1 MLKAAPATLRRSL
14 ADAGYRVQ
22 FRTAAWCEC
31 LVQRDREAWD
41 GRGRTEDDALGDA
54 LSKMLPSHLARAV
67 FEAALLR
74 HAPDG
79 TDDATRPTPIGD
91 IDARVQASSADVV
104 TPPATA
110 PALVTAPLGE
120 PESEGLAVLASE
132 PPREEPT
139 LHEPALHEPA
149 LHESGV
155 VVIPTRAPE
164 PAGASSMSALPGL
177 DSRAA
182 TATASPAPTGV
193 AGDPPAAP
201 TSPVASSPTPT
212 AKSAVARAPS
222 PVSSERVVRM
232 RASEALEAVEK
243 QMATIEERVGHLAR
257 MSADRQRLF
266 MMVWICRARSIE
278 EAFTGTRDVEQAVAR
293 VARRLTDFGK
303 MFWPGSVRALQLSA
317 RPADVR
323 RELHAS
329 FASDPANWREAT
341 VLAERLLEEHLAKSN
356 DAGLDED
363 GWADGVARTPRHGDP
378 DALLAEIDA
387 ELKTLLAHA
396 TDAPSPRGADISGAE
411 LERVVTD
418 IRKLRWIRGAVRDDL
433 AWGVAIGRAR
443 RAVQALGERG
453 VRLREALDHR
463 TKPST
468 PWAKVLGEVHQDQ
481 AAPSG
486 ESPDVLRTEL
496 PAASVTKEGLLGWLI
511 RAFDVINTPDLVA
524 LLVPLK
530 GELDNFG
537 EDTLNHSDRRVRR
550 RLRELVKRVAA
561 AAAGEPEPQA
571 PKSETVPRDDE
582 PVVDD
587 KIAAHALDEL
597 ASRVRGKTEGRR
609 ALFVSNREDPELG
622 ARLTE
627 LLGIDITWCDGSLRR
642 VQAQCER
649 IKGGGY
655 DLILSATGFQVH
667 GVDGAL
673 SRAASAGSVPYVR
686 VNRGRPVAC
695 VQAIAREFGLF
706 SGTYRMEAAKA
717 SSDE

>member
-1 MLKAAPATLRRSL
+1 LLI
-14 ADAGYRVQ
+14 DAGYRVQ
-22 FRTAAWCEC
+22 FRTGAWFEC
-31 LVQRDREAWD
+31 LVQREREVWD
-41 GRGRTEDDALGDA
+41 GRGRTEDDALDDA
-54 LSKMLPSHLARAV
+54 LSKMLPSHLAKAAIEKAV
-67 FEAALLR
+67 VEAQAV
-74 HAPDG
+74 
-79 TDDATRPTPIGD
+79 
-91 IDARVQASSADVV
+91 VQAAVAA
-104 TPPATA
+104 TPPAAEERPVATVVAAPPEAIAPSQELQAQTDEPSTASREASAPIQSEVVPAARADEPIGA
-110 PALVTAPLGE
+110 PAPPAPPAPEAAASAPVVATAAP
-120 PESEGLAVLASE
+120 VLATE
-132 PPREEPT
+132 PSPAEPLAAPPPDPSLAAT
-139 LHEPALHEPA
+139 T
-149 LHESGV
+149 
-155 VVIPTRAPE
+155 TRAP
-164 PAGASSMSALPGL
+164 
-177 DSRAA
+177 AA
-182 TATASPAPTGV
+182 KPL
-193 AGDPPAAP
+193 
-201 TSPVASSPTPT
+201 SPV
-212 AKSAVARAPS
+212 VVER
-222 PVSSERVVRM
+222 VVERVVRM
-232 RASEALEAVEK
+232 RASEALEAVDK
-243 QMATIEERVGHLAR
+243 QMAAIEERAGHLAR
-257 MSADRQRLF
+257 MSADRQRLY

-341 VLAERLLEEHLAKSN
+341 VLSERLLDEHLAKSN
-356 DAGLDED
+356 EAGLDED
-363 GWADGVARTPRHGDP
+363 GWADGAARTPRPSDP
-378 DALLAEIDA
+378 DALLAEVDA
-387 ELKTLLAHA
+387 ELKTLLAHT
-396 TDAPSPRGADISGAE
+396 TDTPSPRGADISGAE
-411 LERVVTD
+411 LDRVVTD
-418 IRKLRWIRGAVRDDL
+418 VRRLRWIRGAVRDDI

-443 RAVQALGERG
+443 RAVHSLGERG
-453 VRLREALDHR
+453 ARVREALDHR
-463 TKPST
+463 TRPST
-468 PWAKVLGEVHQDQ
+468 GWAKVLGDLPEEE

-486 ESPDVLRTEL
+486 ESPDALRAEL
-496 PAASVTKEGLLGWLI
+496 PAASVTKEGLVAWLI

-530 GELDNFG
+530 GELDALG

-550 RLRELVKRVAA
+550 RLRELVKRVATA
-561 AAAGEPEPQA
+561 AASEAEPQA
-571 PKSETVPRDDE
+571 PKSETLAREEEAPA
-582 PVVDD
+582 DD

-622 ARLTE
+622 ARLTD

-706 SGTYRMEAAKA
+706 SGTYRLDAAKA